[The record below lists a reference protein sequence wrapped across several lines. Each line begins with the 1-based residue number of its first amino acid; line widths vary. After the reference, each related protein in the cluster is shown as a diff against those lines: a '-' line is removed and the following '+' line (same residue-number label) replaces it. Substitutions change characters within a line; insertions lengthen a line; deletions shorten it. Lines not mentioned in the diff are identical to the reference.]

1 MKHLHGEVLESLS
14 GTTIRRMNQSI
25 DYQKIHL
32 KDRVEVI
39 EGLLSQNDFYEEY
52 FSNYFKPN
60 ITSKDPLSEDIN
72 VCRSLTRMA
81 DYILNSKDIKQEK
94 ELKKAKHTY
103 YTDDQYFYRKLEKEI
118 NFSDLVDTTS
128 SNNEE
133 DFVHLLK
140 CSAHNHKKEKI
151 QEITSEDL
159 KRTDFLGQVLNNY
172 KEFND
177 YLGSELKSKTHKSNR
192 YLLSKMKG
200 QTAWDMLYCKD
211 SLSGVFAY
219 KVTNISESNKPNYNT
234 FDFTDKD
241 HLLGKLIPVEGDKPM
256 IKVKGLLYF
265 KPRPL
270 INGDF
275 ALVLHDLSETI
286 KKAKLSNREEFVL
299 HNIQDGIPNT
309 SIAKRLNISRMDVTR
324 IMQRIAKKVIA
335 VGNQY
340 DKHNDSICK

>member
-1 MKHLHGEVLESLS
+1 MNHSRGEVLESLS
-14 GTTIRRMNQSI
+14 GTIIKKMNQDI

-39 EGLLSQNDFYEEY
+39 EGLLNQNDFYEEY
-52 FSNYFKPN
+52 FSNYFKTN

-72 VCRSLTRMA
+72 VCRSLARMA
-81 DYILNSKDIKQEK
+81 DYILNSKEIKQKK
-94 ELKKAKHTY
+94 ELKSEKHTY

-140 CSAHNHKKEKI
+140 SSDDNYKREKN

-159 KRTDFLGQVLNNY
+159 KRTDFLGQVLTNY

-177 YLGSELKSKTHKSNR
+177 YLGSELKSKKHKPNR
-192 YLLSKMKG
+192 YLLSRMKG

-211 SLSGVFAY
+211 SLSGVFAN
-219 KVTNISESNKPNYNT
+219 KVTSISESNKPDYNA

-241 HLLGKLIPVEGDKPM
+241 HLLGKLIPVEGDKSM

-265 KPRPL
+265 KPLPL

-286 KKAKLSNREEFVL
+286 KKAKLSSREKFVL
-299 HNIQDGIPNT
+299 HEIQHGIPNT

-340 DKHNDSICK
+340 DKHSDSICK